1 MLSVSFLQETK
12 EAGYR
17 KDLIVVVDETG
28 LERTAIA
35 FFGETVEFDEISN
48 VKLVSGGDVTL
59 EFPFSHWK

>member
-1 MLSVSFLQETK
+1 
-12 EAGYR
+12 
-17 KDLIVVVDETG
+17 LIVVVDETG